1 MNIPL
6 RQYWSLLVVYLRPQ
20 KRRAALLAVVLLGS
34 IALQLVNPQIIRFF
48 IDTVKNGGDLSTL
61 AATGLLF
68 LGVGLATQA
77 LSVYASYLGTDV
89 GWTATNLLRSDL
101 AAHCLELDMPFHNER
116 TPGELIERIDGDV
129 TALSNFFSLFVVRIV
144 GGGMLLFGALALLYR
159 EDWRVGLVL
168 TLFAIIS
175 MAVLL
180 RFQNFAVPA
189 TTAEREASA
198 TLYGFLEERLAGL
211 DDIRA
216 NGAGPFVMRRF
227 HEIARTLF
235 HTGRKAQMMRTLI
248 WVILIGFFSLGEIGA
263 LGMGIYLFQ
272 VGSITLGTVFLFFQ
286 YTELLQGPLEQIS
299 LELQDLQKAG
309 ASIGRIEELLKI
321 KREMRDGAE
330 DLPRSGA
337 LEVKFD
343 HVTFEYAPGVPVL
356 KDLSFELAP
365 GRVLGLLG
373 RTGSGK
379 SSLTRLLF
387 RLYDPTAGSVT
398 VGGVETGHARLR
410 GLRTRV
416 AMVTQ
421 EVQLFHATVRDN
433 LTFFDESISDARI
446 MEVIDDL
453 GLGDWLERLPDGLDT
468 ELAGNGGGLSAGEAQ
483 LLAFTRIFLKD
494 PGVVILDEP
503 SSRMDLATES
513 LLERAMV
520 KLLEGRTAIIIA
532 HRLSTVARADEI
544 LILENGSVREHGPRA
559 GLEADPTTHFHRLL
573 QTGLEKEMA

>member
-6 RQYWSLLVVYLRPQ
+6 RQYGSLLLVYLKPQ
-20 KRRAALLAVVLLGS
+20 WRRALLLGVVLISS
-34 IALQLVNPQIIRFF
+34 IALQLINPQIIRFF
-48 IDTVKNGGDLSTL
+48 IDTVKNGGELSTL
-61 AATGLLF
+61 AYTGVLF
-68 LGVGLATQA
+68 LAVGLATQA

-101 AAHCLELDMPFHNER
+101 ARHCLSLDMPFHNER

-129 TALSNFFSLFVVRIV
+129 TALSNFFSLFVVRII
-144 GGGMLLFGALALLYR
+144 GGTLLLFGALALLYR

-168 TLFAIIS
+168 TLFAAIS
-175 MAVLL
+175 MAMLH
-180 RFQNFAVPA
+180 RFQNIAVPS

-198 TLYGFLEERLAGL
+198 ALYGFLEERLAGL

-216 NGAGPFVMRRF
+216 NGAGPYVMRRF
-227 HEIARTLF
+227 YEIARELF
-235 HTGRKAQMMRTLI
+235 FIGRKAQMMRTII
-248 WVILIGFFSLGEIGA
+248 WVILIGLFNLGEIGA

-272 VGSITLGTVFLFFQ
+272 VGTITIGTVFLFFQ

-299 LELQDLQKAG
+299 MELQDLQKAG

-321 KREMRDGAE
+321 GRTMRDGTE
-330 DLPRSGA
+330 PLPATGPLA
-337 LEVKFD
+337 IEFD
-343 HVTFEYAPGVPVL
+343 DVTFEYAEGTPVL
-356 KDLSFELAP
+356 KQLSFELVP
-365 GRVLGLLG
+365 GTVLGLLG

-387 RLYDPTAGSVT
+387 RLYDPTAGGVRI
-398 VGGVETGHARLR
+398 GGIDTRTARLHD
-410 GLRTRV
+410 LRTRV

-421 EVQLFHATVRDN
+421 EVQLFHASVRDN
-433 LTFFDESISDARI
+433 LTFFDNTITDERI

-453 GLGDWLERLPDGLDT
+453 GLGDWLARLPNGLDT

-503 SSRMDLATES
+503 SSRMDLATEA
-513 LLERAMV
+513 LLERAMA

-544 LILENGSVREHGPRA
+544 LILDHGTIREHGVRA
-559 GLEADPTTHFHRLL
+559 ELERDSTTYFHRLL
-573 QTGLEKEMA
+573 QTGLEKELA

>member
-1 MNIPL
+1 MK
-6 RQYWSLLVVYLRPQ
+6 PQ
-20 KRRAALLAVVLLGS
+20 WRRALLLGVVLISS
-34 IALQLVNPQIIRFF
+34 IALQLINPQIIRFF
-48 IDTVKNGGDLSTL
+48 IDTVKNGGELSTL
-61 AATGLLF
+61 AYTGVLF
-68 LGVGLATQA
+68 LAVGLATQA

-101 AAHCLELDMPFHNER
+101 ARHCLSLDMPFHNER

-144 GGGMLLFGALALLYR
+144 GGTLLLLGALALLYR

-168 TLFAIIS
+168 TLFAAIS
-175 MAVLL
+175 MALL
-180 RFQNFAVPA
+180 HRFQNIAVPS

-198 TLYGFLEERLAGL
+198 ALYGFLEERLAGL

-216 NGAGPFVMRRF
+216 NGAGPYVMRRF
-227 HEIARTLF
+227 YELARELF
-235 HTGRKAQMMRTLI
+235 FIGRKAQIMRTII
-248 WVILIGFFSLGEIGA
+248 WVILIGLFNLGEIGA

-272 VGSITLGTVFLFFQ
+272 VGTITIGTVFLFFQ

-299 LELQDLQKAG
+299 MELQDLQKAG

-321 KREMRDGAE
+321 GRTMRDGTE
-330 DLPRSGA
+330 PLPATGA
-337 LEVKFD
+337 LAIEFD
-343 HVTFEYAPGVPVL
+343 DVTFEYAAGTPVL
-356 KDLSFELAP
+356 KRLSFELVP
-365 GRVLGLLG
+365 GTVLGLLG

-387 RLYDPTAGSVT
+387 RLYDPTAGGVM
-398 VGGVETGHARLR
+398 VGGVDTRAARLHD
-410 GLRTRV
+410 LRTRV

-421 EVQLFHATVRDN
+421 EVQLFHASVRDN
-433 LTFFDESISDARI
+433 LTFFDGTITDERI

-453 GLGDWLERLPDGLDT
+453 GLGDWLARLPNGLDT
-468 ELAGNGGGLSAGEAQ
+468 ELTGNGGGLSAGEAQ

-503 SSRMDLATES
+503 SSRMDLATEA
-513 LLERAMV
+513 LLERAMA

-544 LILENGSVREHGPRA
+544 LILDHGTIREHGNRA
-559 GLEADPTTHFHRLL
+559 ELERDSTTYFHRLL
-573 QTGLEKEMA
+573 QTGLEKELA